1 GNARLDGFANYRV
14 EFGEG
19 VNPASWTQIGPEH
32 GNQVGEGTL
41 EFWDTSGLNGL
52 YSLRVLV
59 TRGDGSVKE
68 GVIQLTVDNTAP
80 TVDIIAPVEGQ
91 RYVTEDDEWVSITA
105 DANDDW
111 AMDRV
116 DFYMDGAKIGTSTVP
131 PFSRRWDLELIGQN
145 TPQFI
150 TQTTTLDDGTVITET
165 VPAGVRSIPEVNEE
179 GQETG
184 RSYTV
189 YDNGFGFLVGPS
201 NTYTETHLIQVKA
214 YDRAGNET
222 VSEPV
227 RIFVARK
234 VEEKKDNAVG
244 LLPDLPGL
252 PPPLYRPT

>member
-1 GNARLDGFANYRV
+1 
-14 EFGEG
+14 
-19 VNPASWTQIGPEH
+19 
-32 GNQVGEGTL
+32 
-41 EFWDTSGLNGL
+41 
-52 YSLRVLV
+52 
-59 TRGDGSVKE
+59 
-68 GVIQLTVDNTAP
+68 
-80 TVDIIAPVEGQ
+80 
-91 RYVTEDDEWVSITA
+91 
-105 DANDDW
+105 
-111 AMDRV
+111 
-116 DFYMDGAKIGTSTVP
+116 IGTSTVP